1 MRGARTP
8 TSADGNDTEV
18 QQRDHDFRSHVHA
31 EDIRGVGSP
40 TNSGRLVSAQS
51 SDESDMAPQGRQ
63 TMLVRKFRVY
73 FMRKGERH
81 YESLGECAV
90 SVSDDRRDAW
100 LDGKR

>member
-1 MRGARTP
+1 
-8 TSADGNDTEV
+8 
-18 QQRDHDFRSHVHA
+18 
-31 EDIRGVGSP
+31 
-40 TNSGRLVSAQS
+40 
-51 SDESDMAPQGRQ
+51 
-63 TMLVRKFRVY
+63 MLVRKFRVY